1 MMTQP
6 SISELAKQGNPN
18 AIASLITRS
27 LSPQGITAKAS
38 LKGNCLRV
46 MLESLQVPDQ
56 EKTVQFIHKNL
67 TKLKIKSIK
76 TVKIYGKQVEQDFP
90 AWSNDFDLESQVSVE
105 AKLPDFSDSIGVAS
119 EPSQKNCDSEAKLK
133 DVSVLKRIS
142 QVLMGSLGL
151 RISFDSLFVIYAI
164 VWASSY
170 YIYNIV
176 DVADVTGILAYLIRI
191 LFTAVDSLWN
201 PLEFT
206 TIWVDRIAI
215 LIILVWLHRLH
226 ASLRTIFS
234 EYPITPWGAIARFAI
249 PFYSFWGIWNVLATL
264 ANCLKSQEGELARR
278 GASLLR
284 WLPWLYLSLITSNL
298 LNQIY
303 LLQLRHAS
311 QDDYSPW
318 FFVVKNSAS
327 LFLSIV
333 WLQIVRIISKAIAQ
347 AVNNNSKVLSAP
359 LVEVGKLP
367 VKSPKSFSIKAV
379 IYGLLLDII
388 GTNAASFLIGI
399 VTTTISAIAGTRPDD
414 LTAPFSSSGS
424 LFGVSLVIGLLFTMS
439 GGFLTAHIAKKLE
452 LKHAFVMGSLSA
464 FISLIVGSAQVQN
477 EYQAMALLLT
487 IPAALL
493 GGYFRRISRKS

>member
-1 MMTQP
+1 MTQP

-27 LSPQGITAKAS
+27 LSPQGITAKAT
-38 LKGNCLRV
+38 LKGDCLRV

-56 EKTVQFIHKNL
+56 QKAVQFLHKGL
-67 TKLKIKSIK
+67 TKLKAQSIK
-76 TVKIYGKQVEQDFP
+76 TVKIYGKQAGQDFP

-105 AKLPDFSDSIGVAS
+105 TKLLEFSDSILVAS
-119 EPSQKNCDSEAKLK
+119 EASQTIGDSEAKLK
-133 DVSVLKRIS
+133 AVGVLRRIT
-142 QVLMGSLGL
+142 QVLIGSLGL
-151 RISFDSLFVIYAI
+151 RIGFDSLFVIYAV

-176 DVADVTGILAYLIRI
+176 DVADVTGILAYLIRT
-191 LFTAVDSLWN
+191 LFVAVDSLWN
-201 PLEFT
+201 PLEFIT
-206 TIWVDRIAI
+206 VWVDRIAI
-215 LIILVWLHRLH
+215 LIILVWLYCLH
-226 ASLRTIFS
+226 ASLKNIFS
-234 EYPITPWGAIARFAI
+234 GYPITPWGAIARIAI
-249 PFYSFWGIWNVLATL
+249 PFYSFWGIWNIFATL
-264 ANCLKSQEGELARR
+264 ANYLKSQEGELARR

-303 LLQLRHAS
+303 WLQVRHAS

-318 FFVVKNSAS
+318 FFVVKNGAS

-333 WLQIVRIISKAIAQ
+333 WLQIVRIISKAISQ
-347 AVNNNSKVLSAP
+347 AVSNSSKVLSTHP
-359 LVEVGKLP
+359 IGVGKLP
-367 VKSPKSFSIKAV
+367 ERSPKNFSIKAV

-388 GTNAASFLIGI
+388 GTNAASFLIWI
-399 VTTTISAIAGTRPDD
+399 VVSTISAIAGSRPEDM
-414 LTAPFSSSGS
+414 TAAFSSSGS
-424 LFGVSLVIGLLFTMS
+424 LFGISLAIGLLCTIS

-464 FISLIVGSAQVQN
+464 FTSLIVEGVQVQN

-493 GGYFRRISRKS
+493 GGYLRRISRKS